1 MTLDGENDP
10 DAVFIFQVDAALN
23 TAAASQVTLI
33 NGAQASNVY
42 WQVLGAT
49 GIGANSTFSGTI
61 LGAGDITIGDSTQLI
76 GRALSQGL
84 VTLANNTIRFTSA
97 LPPTITITGGSTA
110 VTKDTTPTIAGTT
123 SAATGRTVTVTIA
136 GQELTTAVLGDGTWS
151 VTAAEL
157 AAGSYPV
164 VATVRD
170 AAGNA
175 GAASQTLTVEVNPDP
190 VDIGTTAPFSV
201 LGATGV
207 TSTGLTTVSGD
218 LGSSP
223 STAIVGFP
231 PGVVAGTVHAGD
243 PTAAQAQ
250 TDLTA
255 AYDDADNRIPH
266 TEFSGDNNARTFRAG
281 VHHTAAAF
289 ALTGTMTLDG
299 ENDPN
304 AVFIFQV
311 DAALNTAAASQV
323 TLINGA
329 QASNV
334 YWQVLG
340 ATGIGAN
347 STFSGTILGAGDITI
362 GDSTELIG
370 RALSQGLVTLANNT
384 IRFTSAPPPTITIT
398 GGSTAVTKDTTPT
411 IAGTTSAATGRTVT
425 VTIAGQELTTA
436 VLGDGTWSVTAA
448 ELVAGSYPV
457 VATVRDAAG
466 NAGAASQTLTVE
478 VNPDPVDIGTTAPFS
493 ALGAT
498 GVTSTGLTTVSGD
511 LGSSP
516 STAIVGFPPGVV
528 AGTVHAGDPTAAQ
541 AQTDL
546 TAAYDDADNRI
557 PHTEFSGDNNAR
569 TFRAGVHHTA
579 AAFALTGTM
588 TLDGE
593 NDPNAVFIFQVDAA
607 LNTAAASQVTLIN
620 GAQAS
625 NVYWQVLGA
634 TGLGAN
640 STFSGTILGA
650 GDITIGD
657 STELIGRALSQ
668 GLVTLA
674 NNTIRFTSAPP
685 PTITITGGSTAVT
698 KDTTPTIAGTTSAA
712 TGRTVTVTIA
722 GQELTTAV
730 LGDGTWSVTAAELV
744 AGSYPVVATVRD
756 AAGNA
761 GAASQTLTV
770 EVNPDPVDIGTTAPF
785 SALGA
790 TGVTSTGLTTVS
802 GDLGSSP
809 STAIVGFP
817 PGVVAGTVHAGDPTA
832 AQAQTDLT
840 AAYDD
845 ADNRIPHTEFSGDN
859 NARTFRAGVHHTA
872 AAFAL
877 TGTMTLDGENDPNA
891 VFIFQVDAALN
902 TAAASQVTLIN
913 GAQASNVYWQVL
925 GATGLGA
932 NSTFSGTILGA
943 GDITIGDSTELIGR
957 ALSQGLVTLANN
969 TIRFVA

>member
-1 MTLDGENDP
+1 MRPRPPRKHRLVKLLVATVICVAGMGGV
-10 DAVFIFQVDAALN
+10 AYGYWSAAGGGSGAAD
-23 TAAASQVTLI
+23 TATIPA
-33 NGAQASNVY
+33 
-42 WQVLGAT
+42 GAT
-49 GIGANSTFSGTI
+49 PQATAS
-61 LGAGDITIGDSTQLI
+61 GDS
-76 GRALSQGL
+76 
-84 VTLANNTIRFTSA
+84 
-97 LPPTITITGGSTA
+97 
-110 VTKDTTPTIAGTT
+110 
-123 SAATGRTVTVTIA
+123 VTVTWA
-136 GQELTTAVLGDGTWS
+136 PTTWS
-151 VTAAEL
+151 GGMAVDGYTLHRYDAATMVSQSVGSACSGVVPTSACTEAGVPTGEWVYTVIPRVGASWTGPESPASTSVIVTPDPL
-157 AAGSYPV
+157 AA
-164 VATVRD
+164 A
-170 AAGNA
+170 
-175 GAASQTLTVEVNPDP
+175 
-190 VDIGTTAPFSV
+190 APFSV

-340 ATGIGAN
+340 ATGLGAN

-384 IRFTSAPPPTITIT
+384 IRFTSAPPPTTTIT